1 MINGNPN
8 RNNKEYFVFRN
19 NADNLSAIAKFHS
32 SNSAFDS
39 ANRSVQIFGSA
50 AYRKSNRVARH
61 FLDSRAITIY
71 EGTNEILELKVASKI
86 LGDDYKAKTKT
97 LADKGVVIGFL
108 NELTRSMRKI
118 ESIVKYPLQQIFT
131 CLVDDRQVRPII
143 NFYRGPCLEST
154 SFLFSILFD
163 IGSDS
168 G

>member
-19 NADNLSAIAKFHS
+19 NTDNLSAIAKFHS

-86 LGDDYKAKTKT
+86 LGDDYK
-97 LADKGVVIGFL
+97 V
-108 NELTRSMRKI
+108 
-118 ESIVKYPLQQIFT
+118 Y
-131 CLVDDRQVRPII
+131 
-143 NFYRGPCLEST
+143 
-154 SFLFSILFD
+154 
-163 IGSDS
+163 DS
-168 G
+168 SR